1 MDDFY
6 IKNICFRR
14 SFFTPAITLLS
25 ALFVVT
31 TRNIV
36 HSAFYL
42 LFTFFG
48 VAGIYVLLGAD
59 FIAISQILIYVGGIL
74 ILLLFGVMLTNKI
87 TNVEIRTGTVHML
100 PAAIATGIF
109 MGAVVAVMVWTEWKS
124 EPSVIPLTTTK
135 DIGHLLLTDYVLIFE
150 LLGILLLVALIGA
163 ASIARRDKE

>member
-1 MDDFY
+1 MNFYDIIFY
-6 IKNICFRR
+6 IFA
-14 SFFTPAITLLS
+14 AITLLS